1 LLEGEAWG
9 DFDVPTFEKF
19 QMVERSC
26 REVEIDCRV
35 GVGRV
40 VYPRSLNL
48 LVYIPLWIILKEIE
62 GTRLICAGK

>member
-35 GVGRV
+35 VVGSWEGGLPEVLESAGVHPAVDNSEENRG
-40 VYPRSLNL
+40 N
-48 LVYIPLWIILKEIE
+48 
-62 GTRLICAGK
+62 

>member
-1 LLEGEAWG
+1 MSRHLRSSKWWKGP
-9 DFDVPTFEKF
+9 VEKWKLIAGW
-19 QMVERSC
+19 EW
-26 REVEIDCRV
+26 